1 MNRSQVT
8 TRRGDAGETTALSG
22 DALSKGHPILECT
35 GCVDELRAHTAFA
48 RLLLVEERLD
58 DPERL
63 ADFLLWLLHAYFAIG
78 SACSD
83 PLDKHPEWRK
93 VDISAEHLRH
103 LESVQARLEEKTKLP
118 PQFIVSATTR
128 LAAQLD
134 ITCTVARRLER
145 NVVRLKEAVPEWRA
159 DAIIPF
165 LNRLSDCLFI
175 LARYVEA
182 GRHETVDYG
191 VLEAPPT
198 PE

>member
-103 LESVQARLEEKTKLP
+103 LESVQARLEEKTK
-118 PQFIVSATTR
+118 T
-128 LAAQLD
+128 AAAIHRVGHNSPCRAARHNLHRGAAPRAERRPAQGSRPR
-134 ITCTVARRLER
+134 VARRR
-145 NVVRLKEAVPEWRA
+145 HHPVPE
-159 DAIIPF
+159 PPQ
-165 LNRLSDCLFI
+165 RLPVHSGAVC
-175 LARYVEA
+175 
-182 GRHETVDYG
+182 
-191 VLEAPPT
+191 
-198 PE
+198 